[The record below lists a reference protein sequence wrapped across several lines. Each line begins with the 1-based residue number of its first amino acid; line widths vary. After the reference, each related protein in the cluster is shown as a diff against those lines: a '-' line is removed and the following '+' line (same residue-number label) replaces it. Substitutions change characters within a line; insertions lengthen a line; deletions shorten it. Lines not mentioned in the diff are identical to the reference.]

1 MILILL
7 GIAFLVP
14 LPIILYN
21 TIFTKLS
28 IKENALVGING
39 LFSRIKIPINK
50 ITVVTIIRNP
60 LKVGGG
66 RGIVLLTK
74 SRDLIKIHYVINYN
88 KLIDKLEE
96 LNKDIILDNRYYI
109 K

>member
-39 LFSRIKIPINK
+39 LFSRIKIPINR

-60 LKVGGG
+60 LKVGG

-88 KLIDKLEE
+88 ELIDKLEE

>member
-39 LFSRIKIPINK
+39 LFSRIKIPINR

-60 LKVGGG
+60 LKVGG
-66 RGIVLLTK
+66 
-74 SRDLIKIHYVINYN
+74 
-88 KLIDKLEE
+88 EE
-96 LNKDIILDNRYYI
+96 LYYLQNQET
-109 K
+109 

>member
-39 LFSRIKIPINK
+39 LFSRIKIPINR

-60 LKVGGG
+60 LKVGG

-88 KLIDKLEE
+88 ELIDKLEE
-96 LNKDIILDNRYYI
+96 LNNKYDITL